1 MASSSVAPA
10 ADARH
15 ALVIEGGEPLVCAG
29 FVSRLIAGMID
40 IVVIAAVLTGA
51 NWFLT
56 TVEEL
61 MRPWSQTDLSSA
73 LVAAAPVIVVA
84 YFVVLWRL
92 TGQTVGKRLLGLRVV
107 SVDGGRLK
115 LGRALI
121 RVAGYVLSAVP
132 LYAGYLQILF
142 DPQRRALHDRLSR
155 TAVVY
160 DPGDE
165 RLSLPRHVE
174 PRA

>member
-1 MASSSVAPA
+1 MASSSVATA

-15 ALVIEGGEPLVCAG
+15 ALVIEGGEPVVCAG
-29 FVSRLIAGMID
+29 FVSRLIAGAID
-40 IVVIAAVLTGA
+40 IIVIAAVLTGA

-56 TVEEL
+56 TAEEL
-61 MRPWSQTDLSSA
+61 MRPWSQTDLSAA

-107 SVDGGRLK
+107 AIDGGRITV
-115 LGRALI
+115 GRAI
-121 RVAGYVLSAVP
+121 VRVAGYVVSAVP

-155 TAVVY
+155 TAVIY
-160 DPGDE
+160 DLEDVKSPA
-165 RLSLPRHVE
+165 RRHVE